1 MKKLIKILSITMV
14 VLSSTLLYSCEDYL
28 VKYPL
33 DQPSDA
39 TFWSTESEL
48 QMAINSVYRSLY
60 FTDRAAT
67 HIPFQFL
74 FDFATDIS
82 WDRNLSVWQL
92 LGQGQVT
99 PVEPTLIFGAWS
111 NAYVNIGSC
120 NRLLANM
127 DKAEEVTNA
136 ETFKNIEAEARFF
149 RAYWYGWLINLYGDV
164 PFTTDP
170 LDVFDAQLPQTDKE
184 TIYQFILEEL
194 EIVGE
199 ILPAE
204 YSSND
209 RGRITKGAA
218 WGLKARMAAFHNDWA
233 VAASAAEKVMAL
245 GIYELHPNFEE
256 LFTYEGQNN
265 SEELFTIQFSRANQ
279 LTHESPVH
287 TRGRLTGGFATKIP
301 TQALIDSYA
310 CVDGLR
316 IDKSPLYDPAN
327 PFQNRDPRLHA
338 TCVVPGSEF
347 LGYQFETH
355 PDSLLVWDFNQ
366 NPPKRIDNQEVIN
379 PYATFSG
386 YQYRKYVA
394 ADEREFRRE
403 SELNIMLIRYAE
415 ILLIYAEAQIELG
428 QVNNTVYESINAV
441 RERAGIPGIEQ
452 GQSIDKLREVV
463 RQERK
468 VEFAYEGLRFFD
480 IRRWN
485 IAEDVI
491 SGPLYGRP
499 LGIYKSQYVPEFNE
513 NGTPNYEA
521 YAEELRMFDTRN
533 YNPEK
538 DKFLP
543 IPQRELDINSNLTQ
557 NPGY

>member
-1 MKKLIKILSITMV
+1 MISMV
-14 VLSSTLLYSCEDYL
+14 VFSSTLLYSCEDYL

-60 FTDRAAT
+60 FTDRATT
-67 HIPFQFL
+67 HVPFQFL

-99 PVEPTLIFGAWS
+99 SVEPTLIFGAWS
-111 NAYVNIGSC
+111 NAYVNIGNC
-120 NRLLANM
+120 NRLLAYM
-127 DKAEEVTNA
+127 HKAENVTNA
-136 ETFKNIEAEARFF
+136 DTFKRIEAEARFF

-170 LDVFDAQLPQTDKE
+170 LDVFDAGLPQTDKE
-184 TIYQFILEEL
+184 TIYHFVMEEL
-194 EIVGE
+194 ELAGDM
-199 ILPAE
+199 LPEE
-204 YSSND
+204 YPSSD

-218 WGLKARMAAFHNDWA
+218 WALKARLALFNNDWEI
-233 VAASAAEKVMAL
+233 AAEASGKVMAL
-245 GIYELHPNFEE
+245 GKYELYSNFDE

-265 SEELFTIQFSRANQ
+265 SEELLTIQFSRANQ
-279 LTHESPVH
+279 LTHETPIH

-310 CVDGLR
+310 SIDGLS
-316 IDKSPLYDPAN
+316 INESPLYDPKN
-327 PFQNRDPRLHA
+327 PFENRDPRLNA
-338 TCVVPGSEF
+338 TCVVPGSIF

-355 PDSLLVWDFNQ
+355 PDSLQVWDYNQ

-386 YQYRKYVA
+386 YQYRKYVSS
-394 ADEREFRRE
+394 DEREFRRE

-415 ILLIYAEAQIELG
+415 ILLIYAESHIELG
-428 QVNNTVYESINAV
+428 QVDNTVYEAINSV

-452 GQSIDKLREVV
+452 GKSLEELRQIV

-480 IRRWN
+480 IRRWE
-485 IAEDVI
+485 IAEDVL

-499 LGIYKSQYVPEFNE
+499 LGEYKSNHIPEFDE
-513 NGTPNYEA
+513 NGTPVYEA
-521 YAEELRMFDTRN
+521 YAGELRVFDTRI
-533 YNPEK
+533 YNPSK
-538 DKFLP
+538 DKLLP